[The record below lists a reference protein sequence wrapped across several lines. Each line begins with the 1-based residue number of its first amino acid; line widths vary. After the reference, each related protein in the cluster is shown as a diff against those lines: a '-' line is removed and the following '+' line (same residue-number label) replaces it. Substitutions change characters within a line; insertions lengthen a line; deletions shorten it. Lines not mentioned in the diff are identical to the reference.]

1 MTGMRFVIYGAGG
14 IGAVL
19 GGRLFESGHDVV
31 LIARGAHHDAIR
43 DNGLRVE
50 SPAST
55 VTLKVP
61 VVDHPSKLTFT
72 DDDAVLMA
80 MKSQDTDGALE
91 DLAAAA
97 PDDTRLAVVSLQNGV
112 ANEGAA
118 LRRFADVYG
127 VCVML
132 PTVYLEPGVVQ
143 AWSAP
148 NSGILDIGRYHTGSD
163 ARAEAI
169 AAAFEASTFVSV
181 ARPDIM
187 RWKYGK
193 LLMNLGNALEAA
205 CGPSARASDLAG
217 RARDEGVA
225 ALRMAGI
232 PFVDTDEDNERRG
245 DLLRM
250 SRINGEKRGGGS
262 TRQSLKRGSTSVE
275 TDYLNGEI
283 VLLGRLHG
291 VPTPVNELLQR
302 VARRMAVNGEEPGS
316 VDPDELVAALK

>member
-1 MTGMRFVIYGAGG
+1 MRFVIHGAGG
-14 IGAVL
+14 IGAVV
-19 GGRLFESGHDVV
+19 GARLFESGHDVV

-43 DNGLRVE
+43 DDGLRVE

-55 VTLKVP
+55 VTLPVP

-72 DDDAVLMA
+72 DDDAVLLA
-80 MKSQDTDGALE
+80 MKSQDTQGALD
-91 DLAAAA
+91 DLAAAV
-97 PDDTRLAVVSLQNGV
+97 PDGARPAIVSLQNGV
-112 ANEGAA
+112 ANEEAA

-127 VCVML
+127 VCVMM

-143 AWSAP
+143 AWSSP
-148 NSGILDIGRYHTGSD
+148 NTGILDIGRYRTGTD
-163 ARAEAI
+163 DRAEAI
-169 AAAFEASTFVSV
+169 AKSLSESTFVSV

-193 LLMNLGNALEAA
+193 LLMNLGNAIEAA
-205 CGPSARASDLAG
+205 CGPAARASDLAA
-217 RARDEGVA
+217 RAREEGIA

-232 PFVDTDEDNERRG
+232 PFVDSEEDAERRG
-245 DLLRM
+245 DLLHM

-262 TRQSLKRGSTSVE
+262 TWQSLRRGSTSVE

-291 VPTPVNELLQR
+291 VATPVNELLQR
-302 VARRMAVNGEEPGS
+302 VARRMAVNGEAPGS
-316 VDPDELVAALK
+316 IDPEVLIAQVKIS